1 LVPTVRFEGSENC
14 LFLNVYRPTDA
25 AEGTDLPVLFYIH
38 GGGDIIGAADKTFPG
53 DYLAAEHR
61 MVVVVVQYRWVAT
74 AVATEAP
81 RCSEPVQPAPHTEN
95 PGGAATPIPCLGST
109 SLGFSR
115 LGP

>member
-1 LVPTVRFEGSENC
+1 VHSPWGPSVLDATKFPEECAQLSLVPTVRFEGSENC

-25 AEGTDLPVLFYIH
+25 VEGTDLPVLFYIH

-53 DYLAAEHR
+53 DYLAAEHG

-81 RCSEPVQPAPHTEN
+81 LVLWTCPTRSSH
-95 PGGAATPIPCLGST
+95 
-109 SLGFSR
+109 
-115 LGP
+115 